1 MSSIIILATVMG
13 VIPAAAAKFGTDS
26 RDLARRDPRSLV
38 A

>member
-13 VIPAAAAKFGTDS
+13 VIPAAAVKFGTDS
-26 RDLARRDPRSLV
+26 RDLARRDLRSLV